1 MSKSSSQYVHHEPPP
16 PVPTILVPLPLP
28 RHSPQNPPNH
38 PLTDLRHTIENFQ
51 LSNSSSHA
59 ESSPNSRRRSQTS
72 PHKPPYPEV
81 RIAYDGDL
89 RFDSDASQV
98 SEVSE
103 IIPQNRLTSS
113 ATSLG
118 SDPNV
123 IYVGKSSQQDKA
135 KQVMGLNG
143 RKSLSSVRRKPVRG
157 DRNTTALE
165 TEFSDNVT
173 PQKLSLEDNSRNSL
187 IQENE
192 ASMDEDRVKE
202 TARDIYNGT
211 ELLVALGD
219 AARWLMSS
227 NEFNS
232 KVRTAYMEI
241 FDFIGLDILT
251 AVR

>member
-1 MSKSSSQYVHHEPPP
+1 
-16 PVPTILVPLPLP
+16 
-28 RHSPQNPPNH
+28 
-38 PLTDLRHTIENFQ
+38 LTDLRHTIENFQ
-51 LSNSSSHA
+51 LSNGSSHA
-59 ESSPNSRRRSQTS
+59 ESSPNSRRRSQTT

-103 IIPQNRLTSS
+103 TVLQNRLTSS

-123 IYVGKSSQQDKA
+123 IYVGKTSQQDKA

-143 RKSLSSVRRKPVRG
+143 RKSLSSTHRKSGRG
-157 DRNTTALE
+157 DGNMTALE
-165 TEFSDNVT
+165 TEFSDVIS
-173 PQKLSLEDNSRNSL
+173 PQKLASEDNSRNSF
-187 IQENE
+187 IRENE
-192 ASMDEDRVKE
+192 ASIDEDRVKE

-232 KVRTAYMEI
+232 RVRTAYMEL
-241 FDFIGLDILT
+241 FDFTGLDILT